1 MSALVPS
8 ADQVA
13 RALTIACN
21 WFGDNPLAI
30 AAGCEPKSFTALH
43 AIEALS
49 RFCVGRSGAMNFEQL
64 CRLCGVPAATS
75 EDLAAAKQHDRWS
88 LSLVLAIADRLE
100 RDAARA

>member
-1 MSALVPS
+1 MSALGLATIRWRLRLAVS
-8 ADQVA
+8 R
-13 RALTIACN
+13 RALRRCTRS
-21 WFGDNPLAI
+21 
-30 AAGCEPKSFTALH
+30 K
-43 AIEALS
+43 LS
-49 RFCVGRSGAMNFEQL
+49 RGSASGRSGSMNFEQL